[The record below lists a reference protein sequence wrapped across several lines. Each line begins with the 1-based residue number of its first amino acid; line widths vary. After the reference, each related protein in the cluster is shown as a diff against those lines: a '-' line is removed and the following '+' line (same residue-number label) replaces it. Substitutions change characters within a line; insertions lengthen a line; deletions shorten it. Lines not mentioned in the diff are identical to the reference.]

1 MKFRTVVILSGKTTT
16 GIQVPQEV
24 IESLGSGKRPRVQ
37 VTINGYTYRSSV
49 APMGGGYMLPINADH
64 RKGAGVAGG
73 EEVDVEIELDTQPRE
88 VTLPS
93 DLTEA
98 LDGEAGAKQFFDGL
112 SYTQRLSFATWIE
125 SAKKAETRQ
134 RRLDETVT
142 MLREGRTR
150 R

>member
-24 IESLGSGKRPRVQ
+24 IESLGSNKRPRVQ

-88 VTLPS
+88 VTLPP

-98 LDGEAGAKQFFDGL
+98 LDGEADAKRFFDGL
-112 SYTQRLSFATWIE
+112 SYTQRLSFATWVE